1 MTPHGLFKPWGF
13 LLAER
18 KVPMMAIKVTFLTVV
33 TRIETVERRYPGGVD
48 AYVKENLVADTYRDR
63 NIVGVLFMSS
73 GEAEEF
79 IAKLLNLSFSYDE
92 IALIDQFVGLL
103 SSCNWLGTSI
113 ISYFSRKPGV
123 KESTCWL
130 KRSIR
135 ETLKNNGVRYG
146 KI

>member
-1 MTPHGLFKPWGF
+1 
-13 LLAER
+13 
-18 KVPMMAIKVTFLTVV
+18 MAIKVTFLTVV
-33 TRIETVERRYPGGVD
+33 TRNETVERRYPGGIA
-48 AYVKENLVADTYRDR
+48 AYVKDNLIEKPYLDR
-63 NIVGVLFMSS
+63 NINGVIFMSS

-79 IAKLLNLSFSYDE
+79 IAKLFNLSFSYDE

-135 ETLKNNGVRYG
+135 KTLKNNGGLYG
-146 KI
+146 KV

>member
-1 MTPHGLFKPWGF
+1 
-13 LLAER
+13 
-18 KVPMMAIKVTFLTVV
+18 MAIKVTFLTVV
-33 TRIETVERRYPGGVD
+33 TRIETVERRYPGGMD
-48 AYVKENLVADTYRDR
+48 AYVKDNLVTDTYRDR

-79 IAKLLNLSFSYDE
+79 IAKLLNLGFSYDE

-113 ISYFSRKPGV
+113 ISYFSRKPAV

-130 KRSIR
+130 KRKLRNTSMINR
-135 ETLKNNGVRYG
+135 RTK
-146 KI
+146 

>member
-1 MTPHGLFKPWGF
+1 MPI
-13 LLAER
+13 
-18 KVPMMAIKVTFLTVV
+18 MAIKVTFLTVV
-33 TRIETVERRYPGGVD
+33 TRNETVERRYPGGLA
-48 AYVKENLVADTYRDR
+48 AYVKDNLVTDTYRDR

-79 IAKLLNLSFSYDE
+79 IAKLFNLSFSYDE

-103 SSCNWLGTSI
+103 SSCNWLGTSVR
-113 ISYFSRKPGV
+113 SYFNRKPGV

-135 ETLKNNGVRYG
+135 ETLKNNGGNYG
-146 KI
+146 KV

>member
-1 MTPHGLFKPWGF
+1 MPI
-13 LLAER
+13 
-18 KVPMMAIKVTFLTVV
+18 MAIKVTFLTVV
-33 TRIETVERRYPGGVD
+33 TRIETVERRYPGGMA
-48 AYVKENLVADTYRDR
+48 AYVKDNLIEKPYRDR
-63 NIVGVLFMSS
+63 NITGVIFMST

-103 SSCNWLGTSI
+103 SHCNWLGTSI

-130 KRSIR
+130 KRKPRNTSRINR
-135 ETLKNNGVRYG
+135 RAK
-146 KI
+146 